1 MQGSGGGM
9 VREGLSKEGRLS
21 PDLKEAREEVSGKR
35 SRQCKGPG
43 AGRAPGGTGGVGD
56 LKGAR
61 TAGLSDRRGRGQSHG
76 QELLVQGSPRSL
88 LDKNT

>member
-1 MQGSGGGM
+1 M

-61 TAGLSDRRGRGQSHG
+61 TAGLSAGGG
-76 QELLVQGSPRSL
+76 GGSPMGRSC
-88 LDKNT
+88 